1 MSQKN
6 SIVSFKQKQNIDSPN
21 KKSINSKKSEF
32 GLNLN
37 KGNLSGRSSKFSD
50 NNPASLK
57 RVSVLDGNK
66 LEKKVIDKQRMTISK
81 EAKRLVKGIQKTEN
95 LKKKLIEYKSRE
107 VSPEDG
113 DKAKPE
119 GEGNS
124 IITYKKNE
132 PIPIRSQLAIE
143 LEDPANEIMR
153 PEIQKIMHLTGE
165 INAIAVDYFN
175 LNIIKQELEEEI
187 VELKKNDHTKEA
199 TKVLNTV
206 CKIIKLNL

>member
-1 MSQKN
+1 M
-6 SIVSFKQKQNIDSPN
+6 I
-21 KKSINSKKSEF
+21 
-32 GLNLN
+32 

-50 NNPASLK
+50 NLSSSAN
-57 RVSVLDGNK
+57 RVSALDGSK
-66 LEKKVIDKQRMTISK
+66 FEKKVIDKQRMTISK
-81 EAKRLVKGIQKTEN
+81 EAKRLVKATQKTEN
-95 LKKKLIEYKSRE
+95 LKRKLIEYKSRE

-113 DKAKPE
+113 DKPRVE

-132 PIPIRSQLAIE
+132 PVPIRSQLAIE

-165 INAIAVDYFN
+165 VNAIAVDYFN

-187 VELKKNDHTKEA
+187 TDLKKNDHAKEA

-206 CKIIKLNL
+206 CKCIY